1 LSVAL
6 VVNFDLPILKPSNEA
21 DCETY
26 LHRIGR
32 SARFGQIGVA
42 INLVFDQISYNVLN
56 GLRKHFF
63 PNDPSK
69 IQEIK
74 NDENDPSVT
83 IETALEAINAKLEM
97 FAT

>member
-1 LSVAL
+1 
-6 VVNFDLPILKPSNEA
+6 
-21 DCETY
+21 
-26 LHRIGR
+26 
-32 SARFGQIGVA
+32 
-42 INLVFDQISYNVLN
+42 LN

-63 PNDPSK
+63 PKDPSK

-83 IETALEAINAKLEM
+83 IETALEAINTKLEM